1 MSEEKQTTTSLD
13 LDSNLTPEDLARA
26 DLYGLLAL
34 LFYEPPSAELLKKIA
49 QFGQDIDVGIQDE
62 SSILFAPWK
71 ELVDVAKIS
80 SVQDWQDEY
89 ENAFI
94 GVGKQEI
101 FLYGSYY
108 LTGFLNEKPLAAL
121 REALLKLGLQASDDM
136 SETEDHIACLCEVMR
151 YLVAGEDLSI
161 CNLTQQ
167 KVFFNQHIRTWASE
181 LFEVLQN
188 HPSLRF
194 YSLVGSLAA
203 TFFEIE
209 GQAFDMV

>member
-1 MSEEKQTTTSLD
+1 MSDEKQTTTSLD
-13 LDSNLTPEDLARA
+13 LDENLTPEDLARA

-34 LFYEPPSAELLKKIA
+34 LFYEPPSLELLKKIA
-49 QFGQDIDVGIQDE
+49 QFGQDTDLGIEDE
-62 SSILFAPWK
+62 SSLLYAPWQD
-71 ELVDVAKIS
+71 LVKIAKS
-80 SVQDWQDEY
+80 STPEEWQEEY

-121 REALLKLGLQASDDM
+121 REALLNLGLQASDDI

-151 YLVAGEDLSI
+151 YLISGEDLII

-167 KVFFNQHIRTWASE
+167 KVFFKQHIRTWASE

-194 YSLVGSLAA
+194 YNLVGALAA

>member
-34 LFYEPPSAELLKKIA
+34 LFYEPPSAELLQKIA

-62 SSILFAPWK
+62 SSILFAPWQ
-71 ELVDVAKIS
+71 ELVDAAKNS

-121 REALLKLGLQASDDM
+121 RETLLKLGLQASDGM

-151 YLVAGEDLSI
+151 YLVAGEDLSV

-167 KVFFNQHIRTWASE
+167 KVFFNQHIRTWSSE

-194 YSLVGSLAA
+194 YNLVGALAA

>member
-1 MSEEKQTTTSLD
+1 MSEEKQTTTSLN

-34 LFYEPPSAELLKKIA
+34 LFYEPPSAELLQKIA

-62 SSILFAPWK
+62 SSILFAPWQ
-71 ELVDVAKIS
+71 ELVDAAKNS

-121 REALLKLGLQASDDM
+121 RETLLKLGLQASDGM

-151 YLVAGEDLSI
+151 YLVAGEDLSV

-167 KVFFNQHIRTWASE
+167 KVFFNQHIRTWSSE

-194 YSLVGSLAA
+194 YNLVGALAA

>member
-1 MSEEKQTTTSLD
+1 MSEEKQTTTSLN

-34 LFYEPPSAELLKKIA
+34 LFYEPPSAELLQKIA
-49 QFGQDIDVGIQDE
+49 QFGQDVDVGIQDE
-62 SSILFAPWK
+62 SSILFAPWQ
-71 ELVDVAKIS
+71 ELVDAAKNS

-121 REALLKLGLQASDDM
+121 RETLLKLGLQASDGM

-151 YLVAGEDLSI
+151 YLVAGEDLSV

-167 KVFFNQHIRTWASE
+167 KVFFNQHIRTWSSE

-194 YSLVGSLAA
+194 YNLVGALAA

>member
-1 MSEEKQTTTSLD
+1 MSEEKQTITSLD

-34 LFYEPPSAELLKKIA
+34 LFYEPPSVELLQKIA
-49 QFGQDIDVGIQDE
+49 QFGQDVDVGIQDE
-62 SSILFAPWK
+62 SSILFAPWQ
-71 ELVDVAKIS
+71 ELVDAAKNS

-121 REALLKLGLQASDDM
+121 RETLLKLGLQASDGM

-151 YLVAGEDLSI
+151 YLVAGEDLSV

-167 KVFFNQHIRTWASE
+167 KVFFNQHIRTWSSE

-194 YSLVGSLAA
+194 YNLVGALAA